1 MAHPPRTGTQ
11 KALRI
16 TSIIMIIFGV
26 LVALSGAIIIA
37 SGAAADSLGLND
49 AVNFQGTE
57 TTAGILT
64 MAVGILVLIMG
75 ALQLI
80 VAFLGLRAS
89 NDASKVGP
97 YRALSW
103 GISIVIL
110 AMIVYNWF
118 LGGTFLDD
126 PFLLIGDVVY
136 LLVCTTLAD
145 VVKKEHD
152 RGIVGEAKAEVER
165 SGSQK
170 ALRVISIVLVVFAVI
185 SIVLGLAFLALIAA
199 GLGTDAVNAMD
210 PNDPDL
216 VAGIAVGLVLGV
228 VLVGSGVVDLVVGA
242 LGLRGA
248 RDPRKVPP
256 NNYHIYPLPFQLLLF
271 SYIHS
276 SPFHHTN
283 PPSLSSLIPIITTF
297 SIPYYSHLP
306 PSPSL
311 FHSSPPPQPNQ
322 PIFPTHPLLSNPQH
336 PSTYPPFPPHLKSNP
351 PPPHSPLPPPN
362 PKLPPHTYYTNPQFH
377 PTITNQSS
385 LPPSTFFHPPPPT
398 SSLPPYPHNFPHPLL
413 SQPIQLTTPHT
424 INHHLHPY

>member
-26 LVALSGAIIIA
+26 LVALSGAI
-37 SGAAADSLGLND
+37 
-49 AVNFQGTE
+49 QGTE

-248 RDPRKVPP
+248 RDPRKVK
-256 NNYHIYPLPFQLLLF
+256 PFFVLCVIGLAIEVAGDVWLAAQGM
-271 SYIHS
+271 
-276 SPFHHTN
+276 
-283 PPSLSSLIPIITTF
+283 LSSIGA
-297 SIPYYSHLP
+297 SGAVE
-306 PSPSL
+306 
-311 FHSSPPPQPNQ
+311 
-322 PIFPTHPLLSNPQH
+322 LLVIGAC
-336 PSTYPPFPPHLKSNP
+336 TWLAYD
-351 PPPHSPLPPPN
+351 
-362 PKLPPHTYYTNPQFH
+362 
-377 PTITNQSS
+377 IMRQSRG
-385 LPPSTFFHPPPPT
+385 
-398 SSLPPYPHNFPHPLL
+398 
-413 SQPIQLTTPHT
+413 IEA
-424 INHHLHPY
+424 

>member
-170 ALRVISIVLVVFAVI
+170 ALRVISIVL
-185 SIVLGLAFLALIAA
+185 GLAFLALIAA

-248 RDPRKVPP
+248 RDPRKVK
-256 NNYHIYPLPFQLLLF
+256 PFFVLCVIGLAIEVAGDVWLAAQGM
-271 SYIHS
+271 
-276 SPFHHTN
+276 
-283 PPSLSSLIPIITTF
+283 LSSIGA
-297 SIPYYSHLP
+297 SGAVE
-306 PSPSL
+306 
-311 FHSSPPPQPNQ
+311 
-322 PIFPTHPLLSNPQH
+322 LLVIGAC
-336 PSTYPPFPPHLKSNP
+336 TWLAYD
-351 PPPHSPLPPPN
+351 
-362 PKLPPHTYYTNPQFH
+362 
-377 PTITNQSS
+377 IMRQSRG
-385 LPPSTFFHPPPPT
+385 
-398 SSLPPYPHNFPHPLL
+398 
-413 SQPIQLTTPHT
+413 IEA
-424 INHHLHPY
+424 

>member
-57 TTAGILT
+57 TTA
-64 MAVGILVLIMG
+64 AVGILVLIMG

-170 ALRVISIVLVVFAVI
+170 ALLVIGACTW
-185 SIVLGLAFLALIAA
+185 LAYDI
-199 GLGTDAVNAMD
+199 MRQSR
-210 PNDPDL
+210 
-216 VAGIAVGLVLGV
+216 GIEA
-228 VLVGSGVVDLVVGA
+228 
-242 LGLRGA
+242 
-248 RDPRKVPP
+248 
-256 NNYHIYPLPFQLLLF
+256 
-271 SYIHS
+271 
-276 SPFHHTN
+276 
-283 PPSLSSLIPIITTF
+283 
-297 SIPYYSHLP
+297 
-306 PSPSL
+306 
-311 FHSSPPPQPNQ
+311 
-322 PIFPTHPLLSNPQH
+322 
-336 PSTYPPFPPHLKSNP
+336 
-351 PPPHSPLPPPN
+351 
-362 PKLPPHTYYTNPQFH
+362 
-377 PTITNQSS
+377 
-385 LPPSTFFHPPPPT
+385 
-398 SSLPPYPHNFPHPLL
+398 
-413 SQPIQLTTPHT
+413 
-424 INHHLHPY
+424 

>member
-49 AVNFQGTE
+49 AVNFRGTE

-216 VAGIAVGLVLGV
+216 VAGIAVGLVLG
-228 VLVGSGVVDLVVGA
+228 L
-242 LGLRGA
+242 
-248 RDPRKVPP
+248 
-256 NNYHIYPLPFQLLLF
+256 
-271 SYIHS
+271 
-276 SPFHHTN
+276 
-283 PPSLSSLIPIITTF
+283 SLIHI
-297 SIPYYSHLP
+297 
-306 PSPSL
+306 
-311 FHSSPPPQPNQ
+311 
-322 PIFPTHPLLSNPQH
+322 
-336 PSTYPPFPPHLKSNP
+336 
-351 PPPHSPLPPPN
+351 
-362 PKLPPHTYYTNPQFH
+362 
-377 PTITNQSS
+377 
-385 LPPSTFFHPPPPT
+385 
-398 SSLPPYPHNFPHPLL
+398 
-413 SQPIQLTTPHT
+413 
-424 INHHLHPY
+424 

>member
-110 AMIVYNWF
+110 AMIVYNLF

-170 ALRVISIVLVVFAVI
+170 ALRVISIVL
-185 SIVLGLAFLALIAA
+185 GLAFLALIAA

-228 VLVGSGVVDLVVGA
+228 VLVGSGVVDLVVRA

-248 RDPRKVPP
+248 RDPRKVK
-256 NNYHIYPLPFQLLLF
+256 PFFVLCVIGLAIEVAGDVWLAAQGM
-271 SYIHS
+271 
-276 SPFHHTN
+276 
-283 PPSLSSLIPIITTF
+283 LSSIGA
-297 SIPYYSHLP
+297 SGAVE
-306 PSPSL
+306 
-311 FHSSPPPQPNQ
+311 
-322 PIFPTHPLLSNPQH
+322 LLVIGAC
-336 PSTYPPFPPHLKSNP
+336 TWLAYD
-351 PPPHSPLPPPN
+351 
-362 PKLPPHTYYTNPQFH
+362 
-377 PTITNQSS
+377 IMRQSRG
-385 LPPSTFFHPPPPT
+385 
-398 SSLPPYPHNFPHPLL
+398 
-413 SQPIQLTTPHT
+413 IEA
-424 INHHLHPY
+424 

>member
-248 RDPRKVPP
+248 RDPRKVK
-256 NNYHIYPLPFQLLLF
+256 PFFVLCVIVLAIEVAGDVWLAAQGM
-271 SYIHS
+271 
-276 SPFHHTN
+276 
-283 PPSLSSLIPIITTF
+283 LSSIGA
-297 SIPYYSHLP
+297 SGAVE
-306 PSPSL
+306 
-311 FHSSPPPQPNQ
+311 
-322 PIFPTHPLLSNPQH
+322 LLVIGAC
-336 PSTYPPFPPHLKSNP
+336 TWLAYD
-351 PPPHSPLPPPN
+351 
-362 PKLPPHTYYTNPQFH
+362 
-377 PTITNQSS
+377 IMRQSRG
-385 LPPSTFFHPPPPT
+385 
-398 SSLPPYPHNFPHPLL
+398 
-413 SQPIQLTTPHT
+413 IEA
-424 INHHLHPY
+424 

>member
-37 SGAAADSLGLND
+37 SGAAADSLGLYD

-110 AMIVYNWF
+110 ATILYGWFFNGNWHIQNSP
-118 LGGTFLDD
+118 L
-126 PFLLIGDVVY
+126 LLIGNVIY
-136 LLVCTTLAD
+136 LLVCSTLAD

-248 RDPRKVPP
+248 RDPRKVK
-256 NNYHIYPLPFQLLLF
+256 PFFVLCVIGLAIEVAGDVWLAAQGM
-271 SYIHS
+271 
-276 SPFHHTN
+276 
-283 PPSLSSLIPIITTF
+283 LSSIGA
-297 SIPYYSHLP
+297 SGAVE
-306 PSPSL
+306 
-311 FHSSPPPQPNQ
+311 
-322 PIFPTHPLLSNPQH
+322 LLVIGAC
-336 PSTYPPFPPHLKSNP
+336 TWLAYD
-351 PPPHSPLPPPN
+351 
-362 PKLPPHTYYTNPQFH
+362 
-377 PTITNQSS
+377 IMRQSRG
-385 LPPSTFFHPPPPT
+385 
-398 SSLPPYPHNFPHPLL
+398 
-413 SQPIQLTTPHT
+413 IEA
-424 INHHLHPY
+424 

>member
-16 TSIIMIIFGV
+16 TSIILIIFGV

-199 GLGTDAVNAMD
+199 GLGTDAV
-210 PNDPDL
+210 
-216 VAGIAVGLVLGV
+216 
-228 VLVGSGVVDLVVGA
+228 DLVVGA

-248 RDPRKVPP
+248 RDPRKVK
-256 NNYHIYPLPFQLLLF
+256 PFFVLCVIGLAIEVAGDVWLAAQGM
-271 SYIHS
+271 
-276 SPFHHTN
+276 
-283 PPSLSSLIPIITTF
+283 LSSIGA
-297 SIPYYSHLP
+297 SGAVE
-306 PSPSL
+306 
-311 FHSSPPPQPNQ
+311 
-322 PIFPTHPLLSNPQH
+322 LLVIGAC
-336 PSTYPPFPPHLKSNP
+336 TWLAYD
-351 PPPHSPLPPPN
+351 
-362 PKLPPHTYYTNPQFH
+362 
-377 PTITNQSS
+377 IMRQSRG
-385 LPPSTFFHPPPPT
+385 
-398 SSLPPYPHNFPHPLL
+398 
-413 SQPIQLTTPHT
+413 IEA
-424 INHHLHPY
+424 

>member
-49 AVNFQGTE
+49 AVNFRGTE

-170 ALRVISIVLVVFAVI
+170 ALRVISIVL
-185 SIVLGLAFLALIAA
+185 GLAFLALIAA

-248 RDPRKVPP
+248 RDPRKVK
-256 NNYHIYPLPFQLLLF
+256 PFFVLCVIGLAIEVAGDVWLAAQGM
-271 SYIHS
+271 
-276 SPFHHTN
+276 
-283 PPSLSSLIPIITTF
+283 LSSIGA
-297 SIPYYSHLP
+297 SGAVE
-306 PSPSL
+306 
-311 FHSSPPPQPNQ
+311 
-322 PIFPTHPLLSNPQH
+322 LLVIGAC
-336 PSTYPPFPPHLKSNP
+336 TWLAYD
-351 PPPHSPLPPPN
+351 
-362 PKLPPHTYYTNPQFH
+362 
-377 PTITNQSS
+377 IMRQSRG
-385 LPPSTFFHPPPPT
+385 
-398 SSLPPYPHNFPHPLL
+398 
-413 SQPIQLTTPHT
+413 IEA
-424 INHHLHPY
+424 

>member
-126 PFLLIGDVVY
+126 PFLL
-136 LLVCTTLAD
+136 VCTTLAD

-210 PNDPDL
+210 PNDPD
-216 VAGIAVGLVLGV
+216 
-228 VLVGSGVVDLVVGA
+228 
-242 LGLRGA
+242 
-248 RDPRKVPP
+248 
-256 NNYHIYPLPFQLLLF
+256 
-271 SYIHS
+271 
-276 SPFHHTN
+276 
-283 PPSLSSLIPIITTF
+283 
-297 SIPYYSHLP
+297 
-306 PSPSL
+306 
-311 FHSSPPPQPNQ
+311 
-322 PIFPTHPLLSNPQH
+322 
-336 PSTYPPFPPHLKSNP
+336 
-351 PPPHSPLPPPN
+351 
-362 PKLPPHTYYTNPQFH
+362 
-377 PTITNQSS
+377 
-385 LPPSTFFHPPPPT
+385 
-398 SSLPPYPHNFPHPLL
+398 
-413 SQPIQLTTPHT
+413 
-424 INHHLHPY
+424 

>member
-49 AVNFQGTE
+49 AVNFRGTE

-75 ALQLI
+75 ALQL
-80 VAFLGLRAS
+80 
-89 NDASKVGP
+89 
-97 YRALSW
+97 
-103 GISIVIL
+103 IVIL

-248 RDPRKVPP
+248 RDPRKVK
-256 NNYHIYPLPFQLLLF
+256 PFFVLCVIGLAIEVAGDVWLAAQGM
-271 SYIHS
+271 
-276 SPFHHTN
+276 
-283 PPSLSSLIPIITTF
+283 LSSIGA
-297 SIPYYSHLP
+297 SGAVE
-306 PSPSL
+306 
-311 FHSSPPPQPNQ
+311 
-322 PIFPTHPLLSNPQH
+322 LLVIGAC
-336 PSTYPPFPPHLKSNP
+336 TWLAYD
-351 PPPHSPLPPPN
+351 
-362 PKLPPHTYYTNPQFH
+362 
-377 PTITNQSS
+377 IMRQSRG
-385 LPPSTFFHPPPPT
+385 
-398 SSLPPYPHNFPHPLL
+398 
-413 SQPIQLTTPHT
+413 IEA
-424 INHHLHPY
+424 

>member
-89 NDASKVGP
+89 NDARKVGP

-170 ALRVISIVLVVFAVI
+170 ALLVIGACTW
-185 SIVLGLAFLALIAA
+185 LAYDI
-199 GLGTDAVNAMD
+199 MRQSR
-210 PNDPDL
+210 
-216 VAGIAVGLVLGV
+216 GIEA
-228 VLVGSGVVDLVVGA
+228 
-242 LGLRGA
+242 
-248 RDPRKVPP
+248 
-256 NNYHIYPLPFQLLLF
+256 
-271 SYIHS
+271 
-276 SPFHHTN
+276 
-283 PPSLSSLIPIITTF
+283 
-297 SIPYYSHLP
+297 
-306 PSPSL
+306 
-311 FHSSPPPQPNQ
+311 
-322 PIFPTHPLLSNPQH
+322 
-336 PSTYPPFPPHLKSNP
+336 
-351 PPPHSPLPPPN
+351 
-362 PKLPPHTYYTNPQFH
+362 
-377 PTITNQSS
+377 
-385 LPPSTFFHPPPPT
+385 
-398 SSLPPYPHNFPHPLL
+398 
-413 SQPIQLTTPHT
+413 
-424 INHHLHPY
+424 

>member
-248 RDPRKVPP
+248 RDPRKVKPFFVLCVIGLAIEVAGDVWLAAQGMLSSIGASGAVELLVIGACTWLAYDIMRQSRGICWSSAP
-256 NNYHIYPLPFQLLLF
+256 ARGWPTTSCARAAASRRKRELPFFREGRRSLDGLHH
-271 SYIHS
+271 I
-276 SPFHHTN
+276 SPDFVARIGFAFHLAET
-283 PPSLSSLIPIITTF
+283 LSFAKI
-297 SIPYYSHLP
+297 
-306 PSPSL
+306 
-311 FHSSPPPQPNQ
+311 
-322 PIFPTHPLLSNPQH
+322 
-336 PSTYPPFPPHLKSNP
+336 
-351 PPPHSPLPPPN
+351 
-362 PKLPPHTYYTNPQFH
+362 
-377 PTITNQSS
+377 
-385 LPPSTFFHPPPPT
+385 
-398 SSLPPYPHNFPHPLL
+398 
-413 SQPIQLTTPHT
+413 
-424 INHHLHPY
+424 

>member
-110 AMIVYNWF
+110 ATILYGWFFNGNWHIQNSP
-118 LGGTFLDD
+118 L
-126 PFLLIGDVVY
+126 LLIGNVIY

-248 RDPRKVPP
+248 RDPRKVK
-256 NNYHIYPLPFQLLLF
+256 PFFVLCVIGLAIEVAGDVWLAAQGM
-271 SYIHS
+271 
-276 SPFHHTN
+276 
-283 PPSLSSLIPIITTF
+283 LSSIGA
-297 SIPYYSHLP
+297 SGAVE
-306 PSPSL
+306 
-311 FHSSPPPQPNQ
+311 
-322 PIFPTHPLLSNPQH
+322 LLVIGAC
-336 PSTYPPFPPHLKSNP
+336 TWLAYD
-351 PPPHSPLPPPN
+351 
-362 PKLPPHTYYTNPQFH
+362 
-377 PTITNQSS
+377 IMRQSRG
-385 LPPSTFFHPPPPT
+385 
-398 SSLPPYPHNFPHPLL
+398 
-413 SQPIQLTTPHT
+413 IEA
-424 INHHLHPY
+424 

>member
-228 VLVGSGVVDLVVGA
+228 VLVGSGVG
-242 LGLRGA
+242 
-248 RDPRKVPP
+248 DPRKVK
-256 NNYHIYPLPFQLLLF
+256 PFFVLCVIGLAIEVAGDVWLAAQGM
-271 SYIHS
+271 
-276 SPFHHTN
+276 
-283 PPSLSSLIPIITTF
+283 LSSIGA
-297 SIPYYSHLP
+297 SGAVE
-306 PSPSL
+306 
-311 FHSSPPPQPNQ
+311 
-322 PIFPTHPLLSNPQH
+322 LLVIGAC
-336 PSTYPPFPPHLKSNP
+336 TWLAYDILR
-351 PPPHSPLPPPN
+351 
-362 PKLPPHTYYTNPQFH
+362 
-377 PTITNQSS
+377 QSRG
-385 LPPSTFFHPPPPT
+385 
-398 SSLPPYPHNFPHPLL
+398 
-413 SQPIQLTTPHT
+413 IEA
-424 INHHLHPY
+424 